1 MQHCLEWKLLRWW
14 EATVDGGQVCTKDHR
29 QQSSIRLP
37 YLPYLHRQVQNQSFL
52 HHERSHPPYKWTV
65 CLPLNLTA
73 LLPLHDGECC
83 CSRYCRHMLLSFHTV
98 CAILLHFIS
107 VFFFLFLFACYFILF
122 IYCVLFYFYSNFIT
136 LLGPELSIYFWVTIK
151 NIWTLKRIVDSDF
164 PPSAPHSA
172 REKRG
177 RIKVDICCRIPT
189 AVPQQCGENAVEARS
204 SPLTQDPHQSRNN
217 CLWGGV
223 RCLLSLEIFKF
234 FVRKQVKFLRELIPP
249 YCPHSSY
256 APRSA
261 LRMLRLTHRIHLS
274 HTNPVFYR

>member
-1 MQHCLEWKLLRWW
+1 MVVKSAQKITDSSLPSAFHIFHIYIGRFRIRASCIMK
-14 EATVDGGQVCTKDHR
+14 EATHPTNGLFASLSTSLLFYHFMMVNAAAPATADICYFLFTQF
-29 QQSSIRLP
+29 
-37 YLPYLHRQVQNQSFL
+37 VQYFCILFL
-52 HHERSHPPYKWTV
+52 
-65 CLPLNLTA
+65 
-73 LLPLHDGECC
+73 
-83 CSRYCRHMLLSFHTV
+83 
-98 CAILLHFIS
+98 
-107 VFFFLFLFACYFILF
+107 FFFLFLFACYFILF